1 MKSLSACAAID
12 PHYCWIYFAT
22 YEITEC
28 QCSHRSSLLLYILCY
43 LWNHWVPVQPQILI
57 IAVYTLLLMKSL
69 SASAAADPHY
79 CCIYCATYEITECQC
94 ATDPHY
100 CCIYCATYEI
110 TECQCSHRSSLLLY
124 ILCYLW
130 NHWVPVQPQ
139 ILIIAVYTVLLMKSL
154 SASAPQILI
163 IAVYTVLPLKSLSAS
178 AATDPHYCCIYFATY
193 EITECQCSR
202 RSSLLLYILCYL
214 WNHWVPVRH
223 RSSLLL
229 YILCYLWN
237 HWVPVQTQILVI
249 AVYILCYLWN
259 DWVPVQPQILIIA
272 VYTVLL
278 MKSLSASAATDPHYC
293 CIYFATY
300 EITECQCS
308 QRSSLLLYIL
318 CYLWN
323 HWVPVQPQILII
335 AVYTVLLMKSLSAST
350 ATDPH

>member
-1 MKSLSACAAID
+1 MKSLSASAATD
-12 PHYCWIYFAT
+12 PHYCCIYFAT

-57 IAVYTLLLMKSL
+57 IAVYTVLPLKSL
-69 SASAAADPHY
+69 SASA
-79 CCIYCATYEITECQC
+79 

-100 CCIYCATYEI
+100 CCIYFATYEI

-154 SASAPQILI
+154 SASA
-163 IAVYTVLPLKSLSAS
+163 
-178 AATDPHYCCIYFATY
+178 ATDPHYCCIYCATF
-193 EITECQCSR
+193 EITECQCR
-202 RSSLLLYILCYL
+202 HRSSLLLYIYFATYEMTECQCS
-214 WNHWVPVRH
+214 H

-229 YILCYLWN
+229 YILCYLRN
-237 HWVPVQTQILVI
+237 H
-249 AVYILCYLWN
+249 
-259 DWVPVQPQILIIA
+259 WVPVQPQILISA
-272 VYTVLL
+272 VYSVLL
-278 MKSLSASAATDPHYC
+278 MKSLSASAATDPHCC

-300 EITECQCS
+300 EITECQYS
-308 QRSSLLLYIL
+308 HRSSLVLYIL

-335 AVYTVLLMKSLSAST
+335 AVYTLLLMKSLSAST